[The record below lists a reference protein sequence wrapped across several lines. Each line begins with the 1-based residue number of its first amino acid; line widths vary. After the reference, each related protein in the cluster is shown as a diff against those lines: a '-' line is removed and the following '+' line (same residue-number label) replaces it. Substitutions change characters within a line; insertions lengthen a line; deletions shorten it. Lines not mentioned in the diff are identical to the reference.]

1 MQLPEKFKERMKELL
16 QDEYED
22 FLASYEKK
30 REYGLRFNTL
40 KDINQELT
48 EMVKDMF
55 GLEKIAWCDTG
66 YYYDESARPGKHGF
80 HEAGLY
86 YIQEPSAMITA
97 ELAQVEPGMKVLDLC
112 AAPGG
117 KSTQLACKLQ
127 GEGLL
132 ISNEINTARAA
143 ILSQNIERMGVKNA
157 IVTNESPK
165 DMAKQLPEF
174 FQCIVVDAPC
184 SGEGMF
190 KKEEN
195 AIVQWSE
202 ENVRLCAKRQEEI
215 LDCAATMLLPG
226 GKLCYSTCTF
236 ALEEN
241 ELQIEG
247 FLERHPEFILLE
259 HHRIWPHKQRGEGHF
274 AALLQKEGDCGFPEK
289 LSGAIKKENI
299 KGRNVFDK
307 QQDKLFW
314 EFLRENFSSDFVKGI
329 EERKE
334 DFLLFGDKVFLLPQ
348 QSPNL
353 KGMKVVRP
361 GLQIGTFKKNRFE
374 PAHSLSHALSVK
386 DFQRV
391 INLKKEEEQVT
402 KYLKG
407 ESMDHVKVEKGWC
420 LVCVE
425 GIPLGFGKVSN
436 GICKNHYP
444 KGLRI

>member
-1 MQLPEKFKERMKELL
+1 MELPEKFKERMKELL
-16 QDEYED
+16 QDEYEQ

-30 REYGLRFNTL
+30 REYGLRLNTL
-40 KDINQELT
+40 KDIPKEL
-48 EMVKDMF
+48 EDSLKDMF
-55 GLEKIAWCDTG
+55 GLEPIDWCKTG
-66 YYYDESARPGKHGF
+66 YYYKEASRPGKHGF
-80 HEAGLY
+80 HEAGVY

-97 ELAQVEPGMKVLDLC
+97 EMAQVEPGMKVLDLC

-132 ISNEINTARAA
+132 ISNEINKLRAG

-157 IVTNESPK
+157 IVTNESPGHLAEK
-165 DMAKQLPEF
+165 LPEF
-174 FQCIVVDAPC
+174 FHCVVVDAPC

-195 AIVQWSE
+195 AVAEWSE
-202 ENVRLCAKRQEEI
+202 ENVALCAKRQAEI

-236 ALEEN
+236 AKEEN
-241 ELQIEG
+241 EMQITS
-247 FLERHPEFILLE
+247 FLERHPEFSLLE
-259 HHRIWPHKQRGEGHF
+259 QHRIWPHKQQGEGHF
-274 AALLQKEGDCGFPEK
+274 AALLQKEGILGFEK
-289 LSGAIKKENI
+289 NSSLSGKQKEKKI
-299 KGRNVFDK
+299 LDK

-314 EFLRENFSSDFVKGI
+314 EFLKENARDNFVAMI

-334 DFLLFGDKVFLLPQ
+334 DLLLFGDNLFLLPQ
-348 QSPNL
+348 QSPDL
-353 KGMKVVRP
+353 KGLKVVRP
-361 GLQIGTFKKNRFE
+361 GIQIGTFKKNRFE
-374 PAHSLSHALSVK
+374 PAHSLSHVLSVR
-386 DFQRV
+386 DFQR
-391 INLKKEEEQVT
+391 NLNLNKEDAGVL

-407 ESMDHVKVEKGWC
+407 ESLDGEDIGKGWC
-420 LVCVE
+420 LVSVE

-444 KGLRI
+444 KGLRV